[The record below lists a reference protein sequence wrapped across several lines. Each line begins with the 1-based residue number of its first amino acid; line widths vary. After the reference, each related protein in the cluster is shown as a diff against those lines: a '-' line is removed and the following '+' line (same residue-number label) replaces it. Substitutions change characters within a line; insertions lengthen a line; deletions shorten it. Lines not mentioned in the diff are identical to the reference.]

1 MTSRMRS
8 LLPVSIALT
17 AILFSSRAPAQ
28 CLVNP
33 DSIRPIFSSS
43 GTVAGFV
50 FPKRDAQKYEQMN
63 NVLLPQLTQAL
74 DGLKQENDLLTR
86 KAQLQDTVVGLLQKN
101 ESDLKNVVG
110 KLDSALDKQE
120 TIIGIQRSQIKA
132 ANREKW
138 LWRGVA
144 GIAVAAVILK

>member
-1 MTSRMRS
+1 
-8 LLPVSIALT
+8 
-17 AILFSSRAPAQ
+17 
-28 CLVNP
+28 
-33 DSIRPIFSSS
+33 
-43 GTVAGFV
+43 
-50 FPKRDAQKYEQMN
+50 MN